1 MAQNGQSTRSKGD
14 LRRARL
20 ADSDSP
26 VAQQHQAKDRKPGR
40 IETRTI
46 ALPRGELEPGACA

>member
-14 LRRARL
+14 LRPRL

-26 VAQQHQAKDRKPGR
+26 VAQQDQAKDRNQADLTQTKRPGF
-40 IETRTI
+40 IN
-46 ALPRGELEPGACA
+46 RGRGDV

>member
-26 VAQQHQAKDRKPGR
+26 VAQQHQAKDRNQADPTQTKRPGF
-40 IETRTI
+40 IN
-46 ALPRGELEPGACA
+46 RGGGDF